1 MRRSNLFAL
10 QLAGLFVVAFTVFAG
25 YYTLFSTPS
34 DHWQRLLFRPF
45 RGAAPSSTG
54 ASNPGQADISK
65 PSPDDFQPV
74 TPEAQDLKLYSM
86 APYVAAIMD
95 PADTVIP
102 RLECPQT
109 LTHSTRY
116 EHLKAGS
123 NDDKAGELKY
133 FFALDLRNSFPVLP
147 RLLGSV
153 VEAIQFLGPSACAL
167 SVVESASDDATP
179 DILQALRPEL
189 EELGLRKFFTYSSRI
204 SPETG
209 DHTVQTAALR
219 NLALAPLQTPSLKA
233 TPNTTVV
240 FLDPV
245 ASCAEDILEL
255 AHQRAFQDADMTCA
269 MDWVYVGA
277 DPTFRDV
284 RGARSLR
291 GETFFDVPA
300 DGSWDWAW
308 NLFWK
313 DPGARDRYTSRL
325 PFQVYACWSGAV
337 AFRAAPVLEMKEGK
351 APFRSSRYGECSS
364 EETTLFCKDLWWA
377 GYGKIAVV
385 PSVNLEYSDDAAKRI
400 KDSEG
405 YTSKWTDKWGDD
417 ASKIGWVEEPPEKVK
432 CTPDWGHQSWRP
444 WNETLV

>member
-1 MRRSNLFAL
+1 MRRSNLVAL

-25 YYTLFSTPS
+25 YYTLFSAPS
-34 DHWQRLLFRPF
+34 DHWQRLFFRPLK
-45 RGAAPSSTG
+45 GAAP
-54 ASNPGQADISK
+54 ASAGQEIILK
-65 PSPDDFQPV
+65 PPQDDFRPV
-74 TPEAQDLKLYSM
+74 IPEAQDLKLYEM

-95 PADTVIP
+95 PADTVIS
-102 RLECPQT
+102 RLECPRT

-116 EHLKAGS
+116 NHLKSTSSGDTS
-123 NDDKAGELKY
+123 ELKY
-133 FFALDLRNSFPVLP
+133 FFALHLRNSFPVLP

-167 SVVESASDDATP
+167 SVVDGASDDATP
-179 DILQALRPEL
+179 DILAALRPEL
-189 EELGLRKFFTYSSRI
+189 EDLGLRHYFLYSSRI

-209 DHTVQTAALR
+209 DRTVQTAALR
-219 NLALAPLQTPSLKA
+219 NLALAPLLQTPALTA
-233 TPNTTVV
+233 GPNTTVV
-240 FLDPV
+240 FLDAV
-245 ASCAEDILEL
+245 AACAEDILEL
-255 AHQRAFQDADMTCA
+255 AHQRALQDADMACA

-284 RGARSLR
+284 RGARTLR

-313 DPGARDRYTSRL
+313 DPGTRDRHTSRL
-325 PFQVYACWSGAV
+325 PFQAYACWSGAV
-337 AFRAAPVLEMKEGK
+337 AFGAAPVLEMQDGK
-351 APFRSSRYGECSS
+351 APFRSSRDGECSS

-377 GYGKIAVV
+377 GFGKIAVV
-385 PSVNLEYSDDAAKRI
+385 PSVNLEYSNDAAKMI

-417 ASKIGWVEEPPEKVK
+417 ASKIGWIDEPPEKVK